1 MPMLFIILAFVGWC
15 YFCNKYNRKELIKKR
30 RDLLN
35 NLSKDIHFIDR
46 IYFADEL
53 RKTDFEL
60 FGGCKSNNSYR
71 RCYLCDIRECPRH
84 GSHSGYYKRLSGYGT
99 EDIELYYADTPDDN
113 PSDYRRSEIAPQPP
127 TPWANQSKSSH
138 NEIIFIPSGYKR
150 SEPALQ
156 PPNPQIEIN

>member
-15 YFCNKYNRKELIKKR
+15 YFCSQYNRKELIKKR

-84 GSHSGYYKRLSGYGT
+84 RSHSEYYERLSGYGT
-99 EDIELYYADTPDDN
+99 
-113 PSDYRRSEIAPQPP
+113 APQPP
-127 TPWANQSKSSH
+127 NPCANQSKSSN
-138 NEIIFIPSGYKR
+138 NEIIFIPSGYKC
-150 SEPALQ
+150 SEPAL
-156 PPNPQIEIN
+156 